1 MNGDDAWRQLSA
13 EQQKAAIEAARLI
26 QAADMQFMMLLFGE
40 GKTGA
45 IVANIEPPNAI
56 NLIEEA
62 LMAAKATAGN
72 VTEFNPEERLH

>member
-1 MNGDDAWRQLSA
+1 MNDAWRQLSA
-13 EQQKAAIEAARLI
+13 EQQEAVIEAARLI
-26 QAADMQFMMLLFGE
+26 QAADMQFLMLLFGE

-45 IVANIEPPNAI
+45 IVANIEPSNAI